1 MAHELQAK
9 ANELIHALGALS
21 VAQESRV
28 GSGDISELTQRA
40 VDLKEELL
48 AAYSDKSMA
57 Y

>member
-1 MAHELQAK
+1 MTHELQAK

-28 GSGDISELTQRA
+28 GSDDISELTQRA

-48 AAYSDKSMA
+48 AAYSDTSRA